1 MGRVETRA
9 IVEAAKSGELPLDE
23 IRRLP
28 DDEQRRCLTE
38 LLKSGVLSTAKLDR
52 LAKEEWALQI
62 AAERDAL
69 YPDLAARLAKEGWA
83 KAKKP
88 LYFRLGELPEG
99 GRSTTEVEGIWERGI
114 SAFGGRLTRGGHFIV
129 SATSWGQAM
138 EFVRLCQEEDRSG
151 YLL

>member
-38 LLKSGVLSTAKLDR
+38 LLKSGVLGTAKLD
-52 LAKEEWALQI
+52 
-62 AAERDAL
+62 
-69 YPDLAARLAKEGWA
+69 RLAKEGWA